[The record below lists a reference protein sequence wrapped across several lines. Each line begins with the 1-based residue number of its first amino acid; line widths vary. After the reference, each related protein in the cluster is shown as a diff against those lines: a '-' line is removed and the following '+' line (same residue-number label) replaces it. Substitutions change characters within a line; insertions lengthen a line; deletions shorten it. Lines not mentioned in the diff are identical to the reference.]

1 MSRNNNTIKSL
12 KENIDK
18 LRLEA
23 ALNKQSLALSLN
35 RTVVAERNNKPLVQQ
50 VNLATKQ
57 SLATRNNIQNYE
69 TQLKTLTKEHRNYKL
84 LNLQLQTTNDEL
96 NKTIGMLQA
105 SSPIATLQKENNN
118 KKGDKKP
125 YLLICGH

>member
-1 MSRNNNTIKSL
+1 MK
-12 KENIDK
+12 
-18 LRLEA
+18 LEA
-23 ALNKQSLALSLN
+23 AQNKQSLALSLN
-35 RTVVAERNNKPLVQQ
+35 RTVAAERNNKPLVKQL
-50 VNLATKQ
+50 NLATKQ
-57 SLATRNNIQNYE
+57 SLATKNNIQHYK
-69 TQLKTLTKEHRNYKL
+69 TQLKSLTIEHYKYKQ